1 MSCGAGLAESS
12 GLKGEALP
20 QHRRW
25 RVTGILVLALLNG
38 DVSRQVDVPSW
49 PMQQECRD
57 VTYVRRWLVEVDGA

>member
-1 MSCGAGLAESS
+1 ME
-12 GLKGEALP
+12 
-20 QHRRW
+20 RRW